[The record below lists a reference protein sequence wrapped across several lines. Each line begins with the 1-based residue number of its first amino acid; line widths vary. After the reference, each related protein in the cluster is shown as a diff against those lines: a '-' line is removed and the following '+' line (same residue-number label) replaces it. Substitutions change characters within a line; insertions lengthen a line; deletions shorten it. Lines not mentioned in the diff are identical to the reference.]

1 MCEDVVLRSGRL
13 FDSGY
18 FCAESVL
25 LAVSERYGINDS
37 VIPPIATGFC
47 SGVARTGGMCG
58 ALSGAIMAIGVKKG
72 RKSPDESV
80 EEIYDI
86 VQRLLDAFEEE
97 FGSTNCQRLIQCDL
111 RTEAGMKHYLDNDL
125 ETQCLRYTQEAT
137 RITLSLL
144 DA

>member
-1 MCEDVVLRSGRL
+1 MLEEIVLRSGQL
-13 FDSGY
+13 FDSGF

-25 LAVSERYGINDS
+25 LAVSDHFGINTP
-37 VIPPIATGFC
+37 VIPQIATGFC

-58 ALSGAIMAIGVKKG
+58 ALSGAIMAIGLEKG
-72 RKSPDESV
+72 RESPDTSFEA
-80 EEIYDI
+80 IYDI
-86 VQRLLDAFEEE
+86 VQRLLDMFEAE
-97 FGSTNCQRLIQCDL
+97 FGTTNCRRLIHCDL

-125 ETQCLRYTQEAT
+125 EAKCLRYTQEAT

>member
-1 MCEDVVLRSGRL
+1 M
-13 FDSGY
+13 
-18 FCAESVL
+18 
-25 LAVSERYGINDS
+25 AVSDHFGINTP
-37 VIPPIATGFC
+37 VVPQIATGFC

-86 VQRLLDAFEEE
+86 VQRLLSTFEAE
-97 FGSTNCQRLIQCDL
+97 FGSMNCQQLINCDL

-125 ETQCLRYTQEAT
+125 EVQCLRYTQEAT
-137 RITLSLL
+137 RMTLALL
-144 DA
+144 DT